1 MLQRHRASF
10 PTGPA
15 VVVGMPS
22 AATLIKGAELIS
34 GGGAVVLGAGLGLL
48 APVLLQRYA
57 LPLLVVG
64 VLLHGVGM
72 TLKYRLEAGG
82 RMTPGWVRALFWMC
96 WASLLATLAWVVYLI
111 LAPTWS

>member
-1 MLQRHRASF
+1 MQQRHRVSF

-34 GGGAVVLGAGLGLL
+34 GGGAVVLGVGLGLL

-57 LPLLVVG
+57 LPLLFVG

-72 TLKYRLEAGG
+72 TLKYRLEASG
-82 RMTPGWVRALFWMC
+82 RKTPDWVRALFWMC
-96 WASLLATLAWVVYLI
+96 WAALVATLAWVMYLL
-111 LAPTWS
+111 LAAT